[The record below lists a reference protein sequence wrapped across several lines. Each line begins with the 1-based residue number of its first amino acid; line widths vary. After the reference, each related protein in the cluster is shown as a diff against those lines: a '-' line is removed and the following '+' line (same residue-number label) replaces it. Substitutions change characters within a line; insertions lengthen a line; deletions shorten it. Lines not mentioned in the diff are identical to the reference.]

1 MSAKEILKPA
11 SKLLIS
17 ELNKRGILLK
27 STISYQLIS
36 AAYGFWSHESL
47 VDFKIPFEPFNRNF
61 LAGAKPQFHNA
72 LLCERIDRL
81 LNLGDEKP
89 QDIAYLI
96 MDLLTYHYPLRVQ
109 ALKVLYEVEYEHTR
123 ALIFKLLR
131 PKNNEPT
138 ALASIA
144 ISMNELPAL
153 PACSLAGHLRLL
165 RNARMMIDEKIAE
178 GHVTVAEFV
187 NQGPTW
193 IWCYPSPFVKEASP
207 SLADAAFR
215 VAREEDDWT
224 FPRIKHQTEIGIGFV
239 LLQIRPRR
247 EVRTSYAV
255 VSGRYKLEIES
266 GKPKWS
272 ALNVLCI
279 TRDDVTHYRQQAL
292 PEVLGHE
299 VDELPLVSHC
309 PVCGDLQATA
319 RDNTVFIRCS
329 CSPI

>member
-17 ELNKRGILLK
+17 ELTKRGIPLK

-61 LAGAKPQFHNA
+61 ISGAQPQFHNA
-72 LLCERIDRL
+72 LLCERIARL
-81 LNLGDEKP
+81 LNLGDEKS

-96 MDLLTYHYPLRVQ
+96 VDLLTYHYPLRVQ
-109 ALKVLYEVEYEHTR
+109 ALKVLYEAEYAQTR
-123 ALIFKLLR
+123 ALIFKILK
-131 PKNNEPT
+131 PKGNEPT

-153 PACSLAGHLRLL
+153 SASSLAGHLRLL
-165 RNARMMIDEKIAE
+165 RSAPMLGDGTRTSVD
-178 GHVTVAEFV
+178 EFV

-193 IWCYPSPFVKEASP
+193 LWCYPSPFVKEASP
-207 SLADAAFR
+207 SVADSAFR
-215 VAREEDDWT
+215 IAREEDNWT
-224 FPRIKHQTEIGIGFV
+224 YPKITHRTEIGIGFV
-239 LLQIRPRR
+239 LLQKRPDR

-255 VSGRYKLEIES
+255 VSGHYELENED

-272 ALNVLCI
+272 GIKVLCSR
-279 TRDDVTHYRQQAL
+279 RDDVTSYGKQSL
-292 PEVLGHE
+292 PEILGHE

-309 PVCGDLQATA
+309 PVCGELQAA
-319 RDNTVFIRCS
+319 AKDATVIIRCS
-329 CSPI
+329 CSPV